1 MAKSWPKWENA
12 ITEYSVPASVVLDE
26 LDACGMTHF
35 VTMPDYV
42 QISVN
47 HRLAEGYLPHVE
59 VVNCSTEDEA
69 VAIAFGLH
77 IGGKVSW
84 LSMQNQGLFACANAL
99 RSIGLEARVPMP
111 ILVGQWGRE
120 LSNLGGDPSQ
130 SSRLVVRK
138 TEALCEAM
146 DIPYFRLE
154 SPKDRGVIREAFD
167 VGRSRNVATVVLVG
181 AHTSW
186 D

>member
-1 MAKSWPKWENA
+1 M
-12 ITEYSVPASVVLDE
+12 TLTRFSVPASAILDE
-26 LDACGMTHF
+26 LAACGLTHV

-47 HRLAEGYLPHVE
+47 HRLEDGAIPGVD
-59 VVNCSTEDEA
+59 VVNCATEDEA

-77 IGGKVSW
+77 VGGKVPW
-84 LSMQNQGLFACANAL
+84 LSMQNQGVFACANAL
-99 RSIGLEARVPMP
+99 LSVGVNSRTPIP

-120 LSNLGGDPSQ
+120 LDNLGRDPR
-130 SSRLVVRK
+130 SSTRLVVRK
-138 TEALCEAM
+138 TEDLLDAL
-146 DIPYFRLE
+146 DIPHFRLE
-154 SPKDRGVIREAFD
+154 SPDDLPVIRKAFD
-167 VGRSRNVATVVLVG
+167 TAHDAELPAAVLIG